1 MQYHKPLIPPKYI
14 YPPDPWR
21 WVEKQFNPKLLVQME
36 TLFSTANGYLGMRG
50 VFEEGTPVGQ
60 NGTFINGF
68 YESWPIVYAE
78 EAYGF
83 ARTGQTIVNATDS
96 KIIRLYVDDEPFDLP
111 MANLLKF
118 ERALDMQ
125 NGTLD
130 REVLWQTPS
139 GKQVSIRS
147 RRLVS
152 FEHRHL
158 AAICYEVT
166 ILNAKAPIVISS
178 EMHYE
183 ASARA
188 SEGDPRLAK
197 GLKERVLLPQQ
208 HWVKD
213 RRIVLSHITRNS
225 RMTLACGV
233 DHEFETKSPYFY
245 DSQCIT
251 RNSRMTLA
259 CGVDHEFETKSPYF
273 YDSQCSEDD
282 GKVVFSVDAQPG
294 VPIRLVKYMTYH
306 TSDHFPA
313 QELCDRAGRT
323 LDRALVHGFDDL
335 LASQRQYLDDFWYR
349 SDLKIDGDPHDPSDT
364 TELMQ
369 QVLRFNLFH
378 VLQASARSEGGGV
391 PAKGLTSHAYEGNYF
406 WDMEIYLQPFLT
418 YTAPRIAKN
427 LLLFRYSILD
437 KARQRAR
444 EVNQDGALF
453 PWRTING
460 EEASAYY
467 AAGTAQYHINADII
481 YALKKYINA
490 TGDEEFLLNEGA
502 EMLVETARMWYS
514 LGFFSNRVAGQF
526 CIHGVTGPDEYNA
539 VVNNN
544 TYTNLMAR
552 ENLWY
557 AANTVEMLRDC
568 HPDRFIALVDKTK
581 LELSEVENWRK
592 AADNMY
598 LPFDERLKI
607 HIQHDGFLDEKV
619 WDFENTP
626 ADKYPLLLYFHP
638 LVIYRHQ
645 VIKQADIVLA
655 MFLLGDKFSPEQK
668 RRNFDYYDPL
678 TTGDSSLSVS
688 IQSIVAAEIGYLE
701 KAVEYAKYAVLMD
714 LGDVAGNVKH
724 GCHIAAMGGTW
735 MVAVYGFAGM
745 RDYDGHLSFH
755 PKLPETVKRL
765 RFPLTIQG
773 QRLEVDIQEE
783 TATYL
788 LRQGTQLAIAHQG
801 KNIQLLEGMP
811 VTVELKP
818 VLEAKGER

>member
-1 MQYHKPLIPPKYI
+1 MLHHEPLIPPRYI
-14 YPPDPWR
+14 YPPEPWR
-21 WVEKQFNPKLLVQME
+21 WVEKQFYPKLLVQME

-50 VFEEGTPVGQ
+50 VFEEGSPVGQ

-96 KIIRLYVDDEPFDLP
+96 KIIRLYVDDEPFYLP
-111 MANLLKF
+111 TANLLNF
-118 ERALDMQ
+118 ERSLDMQ

-158 AAICYEVT
+158 ATISYEVT

-178 EMHYE
+178 EMHYD

-197 GLKERVLLPQQ
+197 GFKERVLLPE
-208 HWVKD
+208 HYWVND
-213 RRIVLSHITRNS
+213 RRIILSHITRNS

-233 DHEFETKSPYFY
+233 DHEFETQSPYSY
-245 DSQCIT
+245 
-251 RNSRMTLA
+251 
-259 CGVDHEFETKSPYF
+259 E
-273 YDSQCSEDD
+273 SQCSEDD

-313 QELCDRAGRT
+313 QELCERAERT
-323 LDRALVHGFDDL
+323 LDRAIIHGFDDL
-335 LASQRQYLDDFWYR
+335 LVSQRQYLDDFWDR
-349 SDLKIDGDPHDPSDT
+349 SDLRIEGDPQHPSDT
-364 TELMQ
+364 IELMQ

-418 YTAPRIAKN
+418 YTSPRIAKN

-437 KARQRAR
+437 KARQRAQ

-481 YALKKYINA
+481 YALKKYVDV
-490 TGDEEFLLNEGA
+490 TGDEELLLNEGA
-502 EMLVETARMWYS
+502 EMSVETARMWYS
-514 LGFFSNRVAGQF
+514 LGFFSKRVAGQF

-557 AANTVEMLRDC
+557 AASTVEMLRDR
-568 HPDRFIALVDKTK
+568 HPDWFIALVDKTK
-581 LELSEVENWRK
+581 LELSEVKNWRK

-607 HIQHDGFLDEKV
+607 HIQHDTFLDEKV

-626 ADKYPLLLYFHP
+626 PDKYPLLLHFHP

-668 RRNFDYYDPL
+668 RHNFDYYDPL

-688 IQSIVAAEIGYLE
+688 IQSIVSAEIGYLE
-701 KAVEYAKYAVLMD
+701 QATEYAKYAVLMD
-714 LGDVAGNVKH
+714 LGDVAGNVKD

-745 RDYDGHLSFH
+745 RDYNGHLSFH
-755 PKLPETVKRL
+755 PKLPELVKRL

-773 QRLEVDIQEE
+773 QRLEVDIQET

-788 LRQGTQLAIAHQG
+788 LQRGTQLAISHQG
-801 KNIQLLEGMP
+801 KDIQLLEGIP
-811 VTVELKP
+811 VTVEQKP
-818 VLEAKGER
+818 VLELKGELIKSDIPSDPTFNPNKQDD

>member
-1 MQYHKPLIPPKYI
+1 MLHHEPLIPPRYI
-14 YPPDPWR
+14 YPPEPWR
-21 WVEKQFNPKLLVQME
+21 WVEKQFYPKLLVQME

-50 VFEEGTPVGQ
+50 VFEEGSPIGQ

-96 KIIRLYVDDEPFDLP
+96 KIIRLYVDDEPFYLP
-111 MANLLKF
+111 TANLLKF
-118 ERALDMQ
+118 ERSLDMQ

-158 AAICYEVT
+158 AAISYEVT

-178 EMHYE
+178 EMHYD

-197 GLKERVLLPQQ
+197 GFKERVLLPE
-208 HWVKD
+208 HYWVKD
-213 RRIVLSHITRNS
+213 RRIILSHITRNS

-233 DHEFETKSPYFY
+233 DHEFETKSPYSY
-245 DSQCIT
+245 
-251 RNSRMTLA
+251 
-259 CGVDHEFETKSPYF
+259 E
-273 YDSQCSEDD
+273 SQCSEDD

-313 QELCDRAGRT
+313 QELCERAERT
-323 LDRALVHGFDDL
+323 LDRAITHGFDNL
-335 LASQRQYLDDFWYR
+335 LVSQRQYLDDFWDR
-349 SDLKIDGDPHDPSDT
+349 SDLKIEGDPHAPSDT
-364 TELMQ
+364 IELMQ

-378 VLQASARSEGGGV
+378 VFQASARSEGGGV

-418 YTAPRIAKN
+418 YTSPRIAKN

-481 YALKKYINA
+481 YALKKYVDI
-490 TGDEEFLLNEGA
+490 TGDDEFLLNEGA

-514 LGFFSNRVAGQF
+514 LGFFSKRVAGQF

-557 AANTVEMLRDC
+557 AASTVEMLRDR
-568 HPDRFIALVDKTK
+568 HPDWFIALVDKTK
-581 LELSEVENWRK
+581 LKLSEVKNWRK

-607 HIQHDGFLDEKV
+607 HIQHDTFLDEKV

-626 ADKYPLLLYFHP
+626 PDKYPLLLHFHP

-668 RRNFDYYDPL
+668 RHNFDYYDPL

-688 IQSIVAAEIGYLE
+688 IQSIVSAEIGYLE
-701 KAVEYAKYAVLMD
+701 QATEYAKYAVLMD
-714 LGDVAGNVKH
+714 LGDVAGNVKD

-745 RDYDGHLSFH
+745 RDYNGHLSFH
-755 PKLPETVKRL
+755 PKLPEIVKRL

-773 QRLEVDIQEE
+773 QRLEVDIQGT

-788 LRQGTQLAIAHQG
+788 LQQGTQLAISHQG
-801 KNIQLLEGMP
+801 KDIQLLEGIP

-818 VLEAKGER
+818 VLELKGELIKSSWPSDPTFNPNKQDD